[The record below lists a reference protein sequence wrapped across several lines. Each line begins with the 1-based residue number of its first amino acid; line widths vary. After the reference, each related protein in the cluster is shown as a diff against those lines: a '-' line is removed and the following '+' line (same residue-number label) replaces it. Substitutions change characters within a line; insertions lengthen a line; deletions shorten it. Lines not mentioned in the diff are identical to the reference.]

1 MITNEQIQQT
11 LRGIENPTEV
21 SIRETIN
28 ELLIQNGLTTYHSN
42 GIFNPNTNLFEG
54 VIIGDESPA
63 PILHY
68 TYDWDTDEFVLI
80 P

>member
-1 MITNEQIQQT
+1 MITNEQIHQT
-11 LRGIENPTEV
+11 LKGIETPTEQ

-28 ELLIQNGLTTYHSN
+28 ELLLQNGLTTYHSN

-54 VIIGDESPA
+54 LIMDGDSPA

-68 TYDWDTDEFVLI
+68 TYDWDTDDFNLI

>member
-11 LRGIENPTEV
+11 LKGIEGPTEA

-28 ELLIQNGLTTYHSN
+28 ELLLENELTTYHSN

-54 VIIGDESPA
+54 LIMDGDIPT
-63 PILHY
+63 PIVHY
-68 TYDWDTDEFVLI
+68 TYDWDTDDFILI

>member
-21 SIRETIN
+21 SIRETLN
-28 ELLIQNGLTTYHSN
+28 ELLLENELTTHHSN

-54 VIIGDESPA
+54 LVMDGDSPT
-63 PILHY
+63 PIVHY

>member
-11 LRGIENPTEV
+11 LRGIETPTEN
-21 SIRETIN
+21 SIRETLN
-28 ELLIQNGLTTYHSN
+28 ALLLENGLTTHHSN

-54 VIIGDESPA
+54 LVMDGDSPT
-63 PILHY
+63 PIVHY
-68 TYDWDTDEFVLI
+68 TYDWDTDEFVLM

>member
-21 SIRETIN
+21 SIRETLN
-28 ELLIQNGLTTYHSN
+28 ALLTENGLTTHHSN

-54 VIIGDESPA
+54 LIMDGDIPA
-63 PILHY
+63 PIVHY

>member
-1 MITNEQIQQT
+1 MITNEQIHQT
-11 LRGIENPTEV
+11 LKGIVEPTEA

-28 ELLIQNGLTTYHSN
+28 ELLLENGLTTYHSN

-54 VIIGDESPA
+54 VILEDTIPA
-63 PILHY
+63 PIIHF

>member
-11 LRGIENPTEV
+11 LRGIETPTEN
-21 SIRETIN
+21 SIRETLN
-28 ELLIQNGLTTYHSN
+28 ALLLENGLTTHHSN

-54 VIIGDESPA
+54 LIMDGDIPA

-68 TYDWDTDEFVLI
+68 TYDWDTDEFILI

>member
-11 LRGIENPTEV
+11 LRGIENPTEN

-28 ELLIQNGLTTYHSN
+28 ALLLENGLTTHHSN

-54 VIIGDESPA
+54 LIMDGDIPA
-63 PILHY
+63 PIVHY

>member
-11 LRGIENPTEV
+11 LRGIETPTEN
-21 SIRETIN
+21 SIRETLN
-28 ELLIQNGLTTYHSN
+28 ALLLENGLTTHHSN

-54 VIIGDESPA
+54 LVMDGDSPT
-63 PILHY
+63 PIVHY

>member
-1 MITNEQIQQT
+1 MITNEQIQQA
-11 LRGIENPTEV
+11 LKGIVEPTEQ

-28 ELLIQNGLTTYHSN
+28 ALLVENSLPTYHSN

-54 VIIGDESPA
+54 VIIGEESPA

>member
-11 LRGIENPTEV
+11 LRGIENPTEQ

-28 ELLIQNGLTTYHSN
+28 ALLVQNELTTHHSN

-54 VIIGDESPA
+54 LIMDGDTPA

-68 TYDWDTDEFVLI
+68 TYDWDTDEFILI

>member
-1 MITNEQIQQT
+1 MITNEQIQQA
-11 LRGIENPTEV
+11 LKGIENPTEV

-28 ELLIQNGLTTYHSN
+28 ALLIQNGLTNYHSN

-54 VIIGDESPA
+54 LIMAIETPT
-63 PILHY
+63 PIVHY
-68 TYDWDTDEFVLI
+68 TYDWDTDEFNLI